1 MAFNKQQVFD
11 HITTVDSWLSINDT
25 LGSIRIRE
33 LIAPLIESIN
43 DDGAVSYVIGTNE
56 RFRSST
62 LATVLDALND
72 VKLLPRSAIYQM
84 QDHLYSLRNK
94 FVPHNP
100 AVDDVIVPDQSDT
113 DAWGRDE
120 APSVWTTSKA
130 IIALMTTDFVNRDNI
145 SNKRVRNSLRN
156 SVYWLAKQA
165 YSDGGW
171 GYQKYQ
177 KSASCRSNVPMTAL
191 AMKALILAQRN
202 ESLFNQSTRSSSE
215 FNNVTGA
222 LTSGAE
228 YLLREKKEDDG
239 KVYWEYNGEPGAAIT
254 MWAIDALALL
264 CALRPND
271 NHLRS
276 KYDEIAPKATAYVL
290 AMLPDQDA
298 LEGYKQSELFFKA
311 TNQEGAL
318 KYKTPLKKDKC
329 FYTFKPYIVS
339 SLLDRGIDPT
349 HPKIVAMVKWLLS
362 NREKRWAISEYN
374 SSSPCSISS
383 AMAINVIVKWLM
395 KMSVNSFSASVN
407 SLINDTNSTDCKY
420 GLQCDRVK
428 EDDFHSVLKHYLLPT
443 FVAVAISVAGH
454 MFFPDKLTYFFAS
467 WFATAIL
474 LAFIVNLPVG
484 KKLLKAI
491 YAKRKDILWDIIV
504 TAITTVVLNLGSIV
518 GAIFQLIMQLIQE
531 NGGVL

>member
-1 MAFNKQQVFD
+1 M
-11 HITTVDSWLSINDT
+11 TVDSWLSINDS

-62 LATVLDALND
+62 LATVLETLNE
-72 VKLLPRSAIYQM
+72 VKLLPRSAVYQM
-84 QDHLYSLRNK
+84 QDHLYSLRYK

-100 AVDDVIVPDQSDT
+100 AIDDVIEPDQNDT

-130 IIALMTTDFVNRDNI
+130 IIALMTTDFVNRD
-145 SNKRVRNSLRN
+145 SVLNKRNRTSLRD

-171 GYQKYQ
+171 GYQKYPNSQ
-177 KSASCRSNVPMTAL
+177 CCKANVPMTAL
-191 AMKALILAQRN
+191 AMKALILAHRN
-202 ESLFNQSTRSSSE
+202 ESLFNNKNRASRE
-215 FNNVTGA
+215 FNKVTRA
-222 LTSGAE
+222 ITSGAE
-228 YLLREKKEDDG
+228 YLLREKKEDNG
-239 KVYWEYNGEPGAAIT
+239 MVYWEYNGVPGPAIT
-254 MWAIDALALL
+254 MWAIDALELL

-271 NHLRS
+271 NALRI
-276 KYDEIAPKATAYVL
+276 KYDEIAPKATAYIL

-298 LEGYKQSELFFKA
+298 LEGYNQSELFFKA
-311 TNQEGAL
+311 TNQDGAL

-339 SLLDRGIDPT
+339 SLLDRGVDPT
-349 HPKIVAMVKWLLS
+349 HPKIVAMVRWLLN
-362 NREKRWAISEYN
+362 NRETRWAISGYN
-374 SSSPCSISS
+374 STAACSISS

-407 SLINDTNSTDCKY
+407 SLINDTNPTDCKY

-428 EDDFHSVLKHYLLPT
+428 EDDFHSVLKRYLLPT
-443 FVAVAISVAGH
+443 GLAAAISIAGH
-454 MFFPDKLTYFFAS
+454 VCFPEILTYIYAS

-474 LAFIVNLPVG
+474 LAFIVNLPVA
-484 KKLLKAI
+484 KKLLKEI
-491 YAKRKDILWDIIV
+491 YAKRKNILWELIV
-504 TAITTVVLNLGSIV
+504 TVITAVVLNLGSIV
-518 GAIFQLIMQLIQE
+518 GAIFQLIMQRIQE
-531 NGGVL
+531 NGGV